1 MGILKPYVKRKLMNE
16 CLKEGYTEDECRKIV
31 EAYDKLIEETVTAKI
46 RKEGIISGSQGHC
59 IGWDKYSLFDS

>member
-16 CLKEGYTEDECRKIV
+16 CLKEGYTEDECRRIV

-46 RKEGIISGSQGHC
+46 RKVLRGAR
-59 IGWDKYSLFDS
+59 